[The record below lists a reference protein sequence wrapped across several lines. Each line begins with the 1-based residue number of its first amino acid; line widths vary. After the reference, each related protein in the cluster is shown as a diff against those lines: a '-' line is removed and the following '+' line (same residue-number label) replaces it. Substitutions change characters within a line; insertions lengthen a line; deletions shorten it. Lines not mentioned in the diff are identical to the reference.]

1 MTILIVLV
9 VLAVLFGLGAV
20 IEGLFWLFLI
30 TFVLL
35 VAAAWFGYSKFRT
48 AT

>member
-1 MTILIVLV
+1 MTVLIVLLI
-9 VLAVLFGLGAV
+9 LALLFGLGAV

-30 TFVLL
+30 AFVLL
-35 VAAAWFGYSKFRT
+35 VAAAWFGWTKVRG